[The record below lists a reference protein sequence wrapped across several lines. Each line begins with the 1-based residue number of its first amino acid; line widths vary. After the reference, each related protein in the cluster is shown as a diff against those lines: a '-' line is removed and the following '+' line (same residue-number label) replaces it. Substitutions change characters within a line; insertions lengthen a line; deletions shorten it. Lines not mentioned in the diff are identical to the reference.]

1 MTAHSSLISRGLVF
15 LFILKGCCLIFSD
28 LATPSLCGNFVVLE
42 IPSVVHHQLEVV
54 VTVDAHRDV
63 VVVLDPL
70 ALGDRA
76 VAGIFC
82 AVTVVLFE
90 GVDELV
96 EDLVLSLLA
105 CFDVWVHLGVVAL
118 ADVINIEFT

>member
-1 MTAHSSLISRGLVF
+1 ML
-15 LFILKGCCLIFSD
+15 LFILKGSCLIFSD
-28 LATPSLCGNFVVLE
+28 LATPSLCGDSVVLE

-63 VVVLDPL
+63 VVVLNPF
-70 ALGDRA
+70 ALGDLA
-76 VAGIFC
+76 VAGVLRAF
-82 AVTVVLFE
+82 TVVLLK

-105 CFDVWVHLGVVAL
+105 CFNIWVHLGVVAL
-118 ADVINIEFT
+118 ANVINIEYT